1 MHSQRLSARSH
12 ERPGPSSDVKFAGS
26 AAEAAACAFSPSSAA
41 SGVTRDAAFSVD
53 GSSIADEGRST
64 QSRINISFRG
74 ASDAANDSS
83 RPSTFGE
90 AARVPGSQAGARD
103 ELSRPAA
110 DALASSSLASS
121 SRHRI
126 LGEIEGLMRA
136 LINGA
141 GRA

>member
-1 MHSQRLSARSH
+1 MHSRRLSARSH
-12 ERPGPSSDVKFAGS
+12 ERLGPSSDVKFAGS
-26 AAEAAACAFSPSSAA
+26 AAEAAACALSPSSAA
-41 SGVTRDAAFSVD
+41 SGLTRDAAFSVD

-74 ASDAANDSS
+74 ASDATNDSS

-90 AARVPGSQAGARD
+90 AARVPGSIGSQMPARD
-103 ELSRPAA
+103 EPSQPAVGA
-110 DALASSSLASS
+110 LASS

-136 LINGA
+136 LKNGA